1 MDVPKSKH
9 FIQEKCYIMCN
20 VYDNDVAWMVFC
32 GHRNLAKSSKVY
44 SHLSDCIFQHVD
56 AKLSALSKC
65 LKYQHISKQ
74 HFYIV
79 MHTFYFEKVR
89 QLYEICCL

>member
-9 FIQEKCYIMCN
+9 YTQEKCYIMRN

-32 GHRNLAKSSKVY
+32 GHRILAKTSEVY
-44 SHLSDCIFQHVD
+44 SHLFDWFFQHVD
-56 AKLSALSKC
+56 AKLSALSKY

-79 MHTFYFEKVR
+79 MHTF
-89 QLYEICCL
+89 